1 MGLAT
6 EKHNYQSILPPL
18 GTSATTRPN
27 EHTAPNQSSNGTVVE
42 DRAPQGDDYLAHV
55 ARATNDAIRDWNVAN
70 GSLFWPHGLQSLFGY
85 EDPILQSDLSFWH
98 QRVHPSDRSR
108 LSAAVQEALDSNCE
122 TWSGEYRFRKHDGD
136 YLNILERAVIS
147 RDSSGQAHRWIGSL
161 MDISARQKLQDQLC
175 RSQKME
181 AFGQLA
187 AGVAHDFNNFLTTIL
202 GYSDLVLSE
211 PGMSRT
217 VESHIQE
224 IRGAAGRASALAG
237 HLLAFSR
244 RQMLAPHVIEVNDF
258 LHNLERTLLK
268 LLGDNITIVSDF
280 QRKSGGLHIR
290 VDPGQ
295 LSQIILNLAVNA
307 RDAMRGGGQI
317 KLQTSKSA
325 IAEDANANGEIDRLA
340 PGDYAVISVIDNGTG
355 MDEEVRCH
363 LLRTVLYH
371 KKETNSTGLGL
382 ATSTGLFAKAAARFA
397 SRANSAKARGL
408 TFIFRKLQR
417 LRLPPTKPSNSRLP
431 TGTEAIL
438 VLEDDISV
446 RHMSVRILRNLGYEV
461 MEAASGDDAQR
472 HFQDGAKGIDLLL
485 TDIVM
490 PQMSGRFFADWLR
503 NVSPDTKVVFVS
515 GYLEDS
521 LHPGDRLEN
530 GMFFLPKP
538 FDPEQ
543 LATTV
548 RQVSRFVTMPTP

>member
-1 MGLAT
+1 M
-6 EKHNYQSILPPL
+6 
-18 GTSATTRPN
+18 
-27 EHTAPNQSSNGTVVE
+27 E
-42 DRAPQGDDYLAHV
+42 DRAAESDGYLAHV
-55 ARATNDAIRDWNVAN
+55 ARATNDAIRDWNLAD
-70 GSLFWPHGLQSLFGY
+70 GSLFWPQGLGRLFGY
-85 EDPILQSDLSFWH
+85 EDPIHQSDLSFWH
-98 QRVHPSDRSR
+98 QRVHPADRIR
-108 LSAAVQEALDSNCE
+108 LSAVIQEALISPNE
-122 TWSGEYRFRKHDGD
+122 TWSGEYRFRKHDGE
-136 YLNILERAVIS
+136 YLQILERAVIS
-147 RDSSGQAHRWIGSL
+147 RDSSGQAQRWVGSL
-161 MDISARQKLQDQLC
+161 MNISARQKLQDQLC

-202 GYSDLVLSE
+202 GYSDMVLSE

-258 LHNLERTLLK
+258 LHHLERTLLR

-280 QRKSGGLHIR
+280 QKKDGGLHIR

-295 LSQIILNLAVNA
+295 LNQIILNLAVNA
-307 RDAMRGGGQI
+307 RDAMRAGGQL
-317 KLQTSKSA
+317 KLQTSKTS
-325 IAEDANANGEIDRLA
+325 IADDANATGEIDKLA
-340 PGDYAVISVIDNGTG
+340 PGDYAMISIIDNGTG

-363 LLRTVLYH
+363 LFEPFFTT
-371 KKETNSTGLGL
+371 KKENNSTGLGL
-382 ATSTGLFAKAAARFA
+382 ATSYGIVRQSGGLIRIQSELGKGTRVD
-397 SRANSAKARGL
+397 
-408 TFIFRKLQR
+408 IY
-417 LRLPPTKPSNSRLP
+417 LPRVPAPPPPAYRKPSNRSLP

-446 RHMSVRILRNLGYEV
+446 RHLSVKILRNLGYDV

-472 HFQDGAKGIDLLL
+472 HFQGGAKGIDLLL

-503 NVSPDTKVVFVS
+503 NVSPDTRVVFVS
-515 GYLEDS
+515 GYLEES

-548 RQVSRFVTMPTP
+548 RQVLDS

>member
-55 ARATNDAIRDWNVAN
+55 ARATNDAIRDWNVAH

-108 LSAAVQEALDSNCE
+108 LSAAVQEALDSNSE

-147 RDSSGQAHRWIGSL
+147 RDSSGQAQRWIGSL

-340 PGDYAVISVIDNGTG
+340 PGDYAVISIIDNGTG

-363 LLRTVLYH
+363 LFEPFFTT
-371 KKETNSTGLGL
+371 KTETNSSGLGL
-382 ATSTGLFAKAAARFA
+382 ATSYGIVRQSGGSIRIASELGKGTRVDIYLPKVAA
-397 SRANSAKARGL
+397 
-408 TFIFRKLQR
+408 
-417 LRLPPTKPSNSRLP
+417 PPPPAYRKPSNKRLP
-431 TGTEAIL
+431 TGTEAVL

-446 RHMSVRILRNLGYEV
+446 RHMSVKILRSLGYEV

-503 NVSPDTKVVFVS
+503 KVSPSTKVVFVS

-548 RQVSRFVTMPTP
+548 RQVLDS

>member
-6 EKHNYQSILPPL
+6 EKHNYQSIMPPL
-18 GTSATTRPN
+18 VTSATPKPH
-27 EHTAPNQSSNGTVVE
+27 EHNTPSQSSGRTVVE
-42 DRAPQGDDYLAHV
+42 DRTSEGDSYLAHV
-55 ARATNDAIRDWNVAN
+55 ARATNDAIRDWNLAD
-70 GSLFWPHGLQSLFGY
+70 GTLAWPQGFASLFGY
-85 EDPILQSDLSFWH
+85 DEPLHQSDLSFWH
-98 QRVHPSDRSR
+98 QRVHPADRSR
-108 LSAAVQEALDSNCE
+108 LSSAIQEAVTSTNQ
-122 TWSGEYRFRKHDGD
+122 TWSGEYRFRKQDGE
-136 YLNILERAVIS
+136 YLHILERAVIS
-147 RDSSGQAHRWIGSL
+147 RDSAGQAQRWVGSL
-161 MDISARQKLQDQLC
+161 MNISARQKLQDQLC

-211 PGMSRT
+211 PGMSAT

-224 IRGAAGRASALAG
+224 IRSAAGRASALAG
-237 HLLAFSR
+237 HLLSFSR
-244 RQMLAPHVIEVNDF
+244 RQTLAPHVIELNDF
-258 LHNLERTLLK
+258 LHNLERTLLR

-280 QRKSGGLHIR
+280 QKKCGLHVR
-290 VDPGQ
+290 VDAGQ
-295 LSQIILNLAVNA
+295 LTQIIVNLTVNA
-307 RDAMRGGGQI
+307 RDAMRGGGEL
-317 KLQTSKSA
+317 KLQTSISV
-325 IAEDANANGEIDRLA
+325 IDQAENVTGEIDSLA
-340 PGDYAVISVIDNGTG
+340 AGDYAVISVLDNGTG
-355 MDEEVRCH
+355 MDEEVRRH
-363 LLRTVLYH
+363 LFEPFFTT
-371 KKETNSTGLGL
+371 KKATNSSGLGL
-382 ATSTGLFAKAAARFA
+382 ATSYGIVRQSGGSIRIESELSKGTRVD
-397 SRANSAKARGL
+397 
-408 TFIFRKLQR
+408 IY
-417 LRLPPTKPSNSRLP
+417 LPKVPAPPPPAYRKPSNRRLP
-431 TGTEAIL
+431 IGSEAIL

-446 RHMSVRILRNLGYEV
+446 RHMSVKILRNLGYQV

-548 RQVSRFVTMPTP
+548 RQVLDS

>member
-6 EKHNYQSILPPL
+6 EQHNYQAITPPL
-18 GTSATTRPN
+18 GTSATIRPN
-27 EHTAPNQSSNGTVVE
+27 EHTAPNQSSSGTVVE
-42 DRAPQGDDYLAHV
+42 DRASQSDGYLAHV

-70 GSLFWPHGLQSLFGY
+70 GSLFWPCGLQGLFGY
-85 EDPILQSDLSFWH
+85 EDLIQQSDLSFWH
-98 QRVHPSDRSR
+98 QRIHPSDRSR
-108 LSAAVQEALDSNCE
+108 LSTAIQEALASNSE
-122 TWSGEYRFRKHDGD
+122 TWSGEYRFRKHNGD
-136 YLNILERAVIS
+136 YLNILERAAIS
-147 RDSSGQAHRWIGSL
+147 RDSSGQAQRWIGSL

-211 PGMSRT
+211 PGMSPT

-224 IRGAAGRASALAG
+224 IRSAAGRASALAG

-244 RQMLAPHVIEVNDF
+244 RQTLAPHVIEVNDF

-268 LLGDNITIVSDF
+268 LLGDDITIVSDL
-280 QRKSGGLHIR
+280 QRKNGGLHVR

-295 LSQIILNLAVNA
+295 FSQIILNLAVNA

-317 KLQTSKSA
+317 KLQTSKA
-325 IAEDANANGEIDRLA
+325 AVNGDANANGEIDRLA
-340 PGDYAVISVIDNGTG
+340 PGDYAVISIIDDGTG
-355 MDEEVRCH
+355 MDEKVRCH
-363 LLRTVLYH
+363 LFEPFFTT
-371 KKETNSTGLGL
+371 KTETNSSGLGL
-382 ATSTGLFAKAAARFA
+382 ATSYGIVRQSGGSIRIESELGKGTQVD
-397 SRANSAKARGL
+397 
-408 TFIFRKLQR
+408 IY
-417 LRLPPTKPSNSRLP
+417 LPKVPAPPPPAYRKPSNKRLP
-431 TGTEAIL
+431 TGSEAVL

-446 RHMSVRILRNLGYEV
+446 RHMSVKILRNLGYEV

-548 RQVSRFVTMPTP
+548 RQVLDS

>member
-6 EKHNYQSILPPL
+6 EKHNYQSIMSPL
-18 GTSATTRPN
+18 VTSATPKPH
-27 EHTAPNQSSNGTVVE
+27 EHNTPSQSSGRTVVE
-42 DRAPQGDDYLAHV
+42 GRAAEGDGYLAHV
-55 ARATNDAIRDWNVAN
+55 ARATNDAIRDWNLAD
-70 GSLFWPHGLQSLFGY
+70 GTLAWPQGLESLFGY
-85 EDPILQSDLSFWH
+85 DEPLHQSDLSFWH
-98 QRVHPSDRSR
+98 QKVHPADRSR
-108 LSAAVQEALDSNCE
+108 LSAAIQEAVTSTHQ
-122 TWSGEYRFRKHDGD
+122 TWSGEYRFRKQDGE
-136 YLNILERAVIS
+136 YLHILERAVIS
-147 RDSSGQAHRWIGSL
+147 RDSAGQAQRWIGSL
-161 MDISARQKLQDQLC
+161 MNISARQKLQDQLC

-211 PGMSRT
+211 PGMSST

-224 IRGAAGRASALAG
+224 IRSAAGRASALAG
-237 HLLAFSR
+237 HLLSFSR
-244 RQMLAPHVIEVNDF
+244 RQTLAPHVIELNDF
-258 LHNLERTLLK
+258 LPNLERTLLK

-280 QRKSGGLHIR
+280 QKKGGLHVR
-290 VDPGQ
+290 VDAGQ
-295 LSQIILNLAVNA
+295 LTQIIVNLAVNA
-307 RDAMRGGGQI
+307 RDAMRGGGEL
-317 KLQTSKSA
+317 KLQTSLSVIEKDQSVT
-325 IAEDANANGEIDRLA
+325 GEIDSLA
-340 PGDYAVISVIDNGTG
+340 AGDYAVISVIDNGTG
-355 MDEEVRCH
+355 MDEEVRRH
-363 LLRTVLYH
+363 LFEPFFTT

-382 ATSTGLFAKAAARFA
+382 ATSYGIVRQSGGSIRIESELGKGTRVDIYLPKVPAPPPPAY
-397 SRANSAKARGL
+397 
-408 TFIFRKLQR
+408 RKPSNR
-417 LRLPPTKPSNSRLP
+417 RLPPGS
-431 TGTEAIL
+431 EAIL

-446 RHMSVRILRNLGYEV
+446 RHMSVRILRNLGYQV

-548 RQVSRFVTMPTP
+548 RQVLDS

>member
-6 EKHNYQSILPPL
+6 EQHNYQSIMPSL
-18 GTSATTRPN
+18 GTSTKPKPN
-27 EHTAPNQSSNGTVVE
+27 EHTAPSQSSSRTMVE
-42 DRAPQGDDYLAHV
+42 DRALQGDGYLAHV
-55 ARATNDAIRDWNVAN
+55 ARATNDAIRDWNVAD
-70 GSLFWPHGLQSLFGY
+70 GSLFWPQGLQSLFGY
-85 EDPILQSDLSFWH
+85 ENQIHQSDLSFWH
-98 QRVHPSDRSR
+98 QRIHPSDRSR
-108 LSAAVQEALDSNCE
+108 LSTAIQEALASNSE
-122 TWSGEYRFRKHDGD
+122 TWSGEYRFRNCDGD
-136 YLNILERAVIS
+136 YRNILERAVIF
-147 RDSSGQAHRWIGSL
+147 RDPSGQAQRWIGSL

-175 RSQKME
+175 RSQKMD

-202 GYSDLVLSE
+202 GYSDMVLSE

-268 LLGDNITIVSDF
+268 LLGDNITIVSDL
-280 QRKSGGLHIR
+280 QRKKSGLHIR

-307 RDAMRGGGQI
+307 RDAMRAGGQLR
-317 KLQTSKSA
+317 LQTSTSVIEEA
-325 IAEDANANGEIDRLA
+325 DQASGEIDALA
-340 PGDYAVISVIDNGTG
+340 PGDYAVISVLDDGTG
-355 MDEEVRCH
+355 MDEEVRRH
-363 LLRTVLYH
+363 LFEPFFTT
-371 KKETNSTGLGL
+371 KKDNNSTGLGL
-382 ATSTGLFAKAAARFA
+382 ATSYGIVRQ
-397 SRANSAKARGL
+397 SGGSIRIESALGKGTRVD
-408 TFIFRKLQR
+408 IY
-417 LRLPPTKPSNSRLP
+417 LPQVPAPPPPAYRKPSNRMLP

-446 RHMSVRILRNLGYEV
+446 RHMSVKILRNLGYEV

-503 NVSPDTKVVFVS
+503 NVSPETRVVFVS

-543 LATTV
+543 LAATV
-548 RQVSRFVTMPTP
+548 RQVLDS